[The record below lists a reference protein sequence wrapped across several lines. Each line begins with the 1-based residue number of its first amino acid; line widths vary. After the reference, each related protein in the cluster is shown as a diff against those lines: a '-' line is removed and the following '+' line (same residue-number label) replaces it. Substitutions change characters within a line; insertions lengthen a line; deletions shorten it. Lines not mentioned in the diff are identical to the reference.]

1 MSWSLNIG
9 TIAGTAVRVHITFLL
24 FLGWI
29 FFASYV
35 AEGPEDAVASLLFM
49 LLLFA
54 CVLAHEFGHIF
65 TARAFGIATPDVTLL
80 PIGGV
85 ARLERIPEE
94 PREEFLIAIAGPL
107 VTRICTPS
115 SCAMTFASEVFPTPG
130 GPYSATCSSGS
141 LRPFAASMRIR
152 RFALTFS

>member
-54 CVLAHEFGHIF
+54 CVLAHESAHIF
-65 TARAFGIATPDVTLL
+65 TARAFASPRPMSRCYQSVALL
-80 PIGGV
+80 GSSAFPKSP
-85 ARLERIPEE
+85 AR
-94 PREEFLIAIAGPL
+94 
-107 VTRICTPS
+107 S
-115 SCAMTFASEVFPTPG
+115 S
-130 GPYSATCSSGS
+130 
-141 LRPFAASMRIR
+141 
-152 RFALTFS
+152 